1 MFLQQGDVL
10 IFKIEK
16 LPAGLKLLKKDE
28 RGFTLAHG
36 ESGHAH
42 VIADEDTVFV
52 SEDGTL
58 YVQASAPVTLHHE
71 EHKAI
76 TIDPGLYRVGR
87 VQEVDPFT
95 KEISSVRD

>member
-1 MFLQQGDVL
+1 M
-10 IFKIEK
+10 
-16 LPAGLKLLKKDE
+16 
-28 RGFTLAHG
+28 T
-36 ESGHAH
+36 GHAH

-52 SEDGTL
+52 AEDGTL
-58 YVQASAPVTLHHE
+58 YIQANAPVTVYHE

-76 TIDPGLYRVGR
+76 TIEPGIYRVGR